1 MAKTQNSPNA
11 ILEVKKDTSCG
22 MAATPAASEV
32 SLRNILIATDFS
44 RPSPSH
50 RALTHAL
57 GIARR
62 YHSKLFLFH
71 AVPRTGV
78 LSGAGAWDDALA
90 AACRH
95 GLRLEKHLGAEG
107 ALDGIG
113 DEIIIR
119 KGEVWDEISVVINE
133 VPIDLVVIGTQGRTG
148 LAKLILGSVAEKVF
162 RNAACPVLTV
172 GPKTRNPHPH
182 GPRRI
187 LFPTDFSAQSEVAF
201 PYALLLSRHH
211 QAGLTLLH
219 VLEGPTGDRELNRQ
233 RADSIKFRLRDIA
246 QGAGILTYGTPMFV
260 RCGYPAQKILD
271 VAKETHSDLIVMGVN
286 ARSAFSYRQM
296 WPVAYAVVCGSRC
309 PVLTVRNDPSPPLV
323 TRNARVLYEH
333 VPPEETGTSR

>member
-1 MAKTQNSPNA
+1 MARMETSPSA
-11 ILEVKKDTSCG
+11 ILEVKKEMSSE
-22 MAATPAASEV
+22 MAATPPAIGV

-50 RALTHAL
+50 RALTYAL
-57 GIARR
+57 EIARR

-78 LSGAGAWDDALA
+78 LSGAGTWDNAIA
-90 AACRH
+90 AAWRH
-95 GLRLEKHLGAEG
+95 GLKLEKHLRTEG
-107 ALDGIG
+107 ALDGIE
-113 DEIIIR
+113 DEVIIR
-119 KGEVWDEISVVINE
+119 KGEVWDEMSVVINE
-133 VPIDLVVIGTQGRTG
+133 VSVDLVVIGTQGRTG
-148 LAKLILGSVAEKVF
+148 LAKLLLGSVAEKVF

-172 GPKTRNPHPH
+172 GPKTRNPRQQ

-201 PYALLLSRHH
+201 PYALLLSRRN

-219 VLEGPTGDRELNRQ
+219 VLEGPTGDTELNRQ
-233 RADSIKFRLRDIA
+233 RANPTKFRLRDMA
-246 QGAGILTYGTPMFV
+246 RRAGILTYGTPLFV

-286 ARSAFSYRQM
+286 TRSRFSYRQM
-296 WPVAYAVVCGSRC
+296 WPVAYAVVCGSLG
-309 PVLTVRNDPSPPLV
+309 PVLTVRTERHEPAPSV
-323 TRNARVLYEH
+323 GGA
-333 VPPEETGTSR
+333 